1 MHQRRIKDS
10 LFYLCAFT
18 LSFLARTEK
27 LIASM
32 IRDEFNDIVKFIFE
46 NCN

>member
-1 MHQRRIKDS
+1 MHQRRIKVS
-10 LFYLCAFT
+10 LFYLCAFA
-18 LSFLARTEK
+18 LPFLARTEK

-32 IRDEFNDIVKFIFE
+32 IKDEFNDIVKFILE